1 MAKRHFKTLDI
12 DQIKQALALID
23 EQLKSL
29 DPQIEQA
36 NDKVTEVQSQLS
48 TLATSTRP
56 KQSELLFQQ
65 AQQQMM
71 LQQLLTQQND
81 LNERIASYQD
91 KIATAQEKM
100 VTDASNDVLEQ
111 HFIYEISMAQHMLND
126 LNKNVETLN
135 QQIEQQKKN
144 NLVQSTTDELKQLRQ
159 EELTRNQQQAQI
171 QVELDHRVEQQQ
183 SLVNLKLSLQK
194 RQKYLQEQLKRLEND
209 EIVHFA
215 FEKNDEDNS
224 ENKK

>member
-135 QQIEQQKKN
+135 QQIEQQK

>member
-91 KIATAQEKM
+91 KITTAQEKM

-135 QQIEQQKKN
+135 QQIEQQK